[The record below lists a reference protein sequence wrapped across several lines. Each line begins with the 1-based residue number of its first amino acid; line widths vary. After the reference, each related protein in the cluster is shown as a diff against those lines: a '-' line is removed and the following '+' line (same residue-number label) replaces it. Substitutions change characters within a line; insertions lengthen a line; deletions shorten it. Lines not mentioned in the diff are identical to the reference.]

1 MQQLKDTSFI
11 KLITNITPQLLSGL
25 IELGISTEL
34 EDLLQNAKLMQFT
47 TLMLTVCSQLVYVK
61 DLHECYISY
70 GVRLFTDIG
79 FSFLRTMKTEKE
91 EMVDNPSE
99 FIKLALDVW
108 DRQKFAHIKSQAA
121 KFIETLADKLTG
133 MFIPVC
139 SLCCDLLEYAIFKD
153 PNMDNYPILKDNYN
167 NCKVLMNL
175 TDEDLIDV
183 SITILTMVSYAL
195 PKDDALKARFI
206 QAVEK
211 TTKPIMDRNSLML
224 NCRLTCLLGY
234 YIDILYKTEEHM
246 FFEVIKMFI
255 SSLNQGEE
263 TQALAYQSSDTLNT
277 IINDND
283 IIPRVKP
290 IISDIIKSIA
300 PAVLTVKIPDFF
312 DCISEIFKY
321 YHESITAE
329 DFNLLLEHLVK
340 RIDTDVNKSKGEAA
354 TQSPFQIKGSG
365 PVERMNDHFTTTTGV
380 NKWWSIIISILETDH
395 YIENYL
401 EQIEDQLK
409 YLFGLLSD
417 PSRIEFDDDIVKSM
431 KIIITKSGKVSD
443 VMKILFPYLKK
454 TFEKH
459 KFIYSELFDLIKAY
473 WKTDKEFIFSNPNH
487 VQDIFGFGVE
497 TLFNEDHCANG
508 AVYLVQLFLML
519 KDDNCVLTQA
529 IVPEVLSQVLKR
541 IECQP
546 INKIIKRMLFGVILA
561 SMVNNYKST
570 FQYLEA
576 NNLTEKV
583 MDQILKFGVKKMDN
597 NLERKLFS
605 VSLTSLLTQSEMP
618 ASVMDSSPKI
628 ITKIVNM
635 LIKTTVEEA
644 RKARKREKKKLEYKE
659 DLDSDFDSDLDE
671 SSEGEDLSDEDDDKE
686 NEARANN
693 PLAVKFNEDNKEAI
707 EEDDSTEEEHDD
719 DLLES
724 EIDVQSNFAIMKTGF
739 NSFDEFNY
747 FKHVISE
754 LYKNHQDD
762 MSKLIAQL
770 SENCQKSLKALIQ
783 VQQFDNE
790 GTTIHRRFVN
800 AKRRSRFTK

>member
-1 MQQLKDTSFI
+1 
-11 KLITNITPQLLSGL
+11 
-25 IELGISTEL
+25 
-34 EDLLQNAKLMQFT
+34 
-47 TLMLTVCSQLVYVK
+47 
-61 DLHECYISY
+61 
-70 GVRLFTDIG
+70 
-79 FSFLRTMKTEKE
+79 
-91 EMVDNPSE
+91 
-99 FIKLALDVW
+99 
-108 DRQKFAHIKSQAA
+108 
-121 KFIETLADKLTG
+121 
-133 MFIPVC
+133 
-139 SLCCDLLEYAIFKD
+139 
-153 PNMDNYPILKDNYN
+153 
-167 NCKVLMNL
+167 
-175 TDEDLIDV
+175 
-183 SITILTMVSYAL
+183 
-195 PKDDALKARFI
+195 
-206 QAVEK
+206 
-211 TTKPIMDRNSLML
+211 
-224 NCRLTCLLGY
+224 
-234 YIDILYKTEEHM
+234 
-246 FFEVIKMFI
+246 
-255 SSLNQGEE
+255 
-263 TQALAYQSSDTLNT
+263 
-277 IINDND
+277 
-283 IIPRVKP
+283 
-290 IISDIIKSIA
+290 
-300 PAVLTVKIPDFF
+300 
-312 DCISEIFKY
+312 
-321 YHESITAE
+321 
-329 DFNLLLEHLVK
+329 
-340 RIDTDVNKSKGEAA
+340 
-354 TQSPFQIKGSG
+354 
-365 PVERMNDHFTTTTGV
+365 
-380 NKWWSIIISILETDH
+380 
-395 YIENYL
+395 
-401 EQIEDQLK
+401 
-409 YLFGLLSD
+409 
-417 PSRIEFDDDIVKSM
+417 
-431 KIIITKSGKVSD
+431 
-443 VMKILFPYLKK
+443 
-454 TFEKH
+454 
-459 KFIYSELFDLIKAY
+459 
-473 WKTDKEFIFSNPNH
+473 
-487 VQDIFGFGVE
+487 
-497 TLFNEDHCANG
+497 
-508 AVYLVQLFLML
+508 ML

>member
-1 MQQLKDTSFI
+1 
-11 KLITNITPQLLSGL
+11 
-25 IELGISTEL
+25 
-34 EDLLQNAKLMQFT
+34 
-47 TLMLTVCSQLVYVK
+47 
-61 DLHECYISY
+61 
-70 GVRLFTDIG
+70 
-79 FSFLRTMKTEKE
+79 
-91 EMVDNPSE
+91 
-99 FIKLALDVW
+99 
-108 DRQKFAHIKSQAA
+108 
-121 KFIETLADKLTG
+121 

-380 NKWWSIIISILETDH
+380 NKCWSIIISILETDH

-473 WKTDKEFIFSNPNH
+473 
-487 VQDIFGFGVE
+487 
-497 TLFNEDHCANG
+497 
-508 AVYLVQLFLML
+508 
-519 KDDNCVLTQA
+519 
-529 IVPEVLSQVLKR
+529 
-541 IECQP
+541 
-546 INKIIKRMLFGVILA
+546 
-561 SMVNNYKST
+561 
-570 FQYLEA
+570 
-576 NNLTEKV
+576 
-583 MDQILKFGVKKMDN
+583 
-597 NLERKLFS
+597 
-605 VSLTSLLTQSEMP
+605 
-618 ASVMDSSPKI
+618 
-628 ITKIVNM
+628 
-635 LIKTTVEEA
+635 
-644 RKARKREKKKLEYKE
+644 
-659 DLDSDFDSDLDE
+659 
-671 SSEGEDLSDEDDDKE
+671 
-686 NEARANN
+686 
-693 PLAVKFNEDNKEAI
+693 
-707 EEDDSTEEEHDD
+707 
-719 DLLES
+719 
-724 EIDVQSNFAIMKTGF
+724 
-739 NSFDEFNY
+739 
-747 FKHVISE
+747 
-754 LYKNHQDD
+754 
-762 MSKLIAQL
+762 
-770 SENCQKSLKALIQ
+770 
-783 VQQFDNE
+783 
-790 GTTIHRRFVN
+790 
-800 AKRRSRFTK
+800 